1 MEYVWDLFGI
11 GELPV
16 ITAFLLGVLV
26 ALHPCS
32 MAANMAAMGYVARDV
47 ASHRRVFRN
56 GLLYVAGRILSYTV
70 LGAVLIAVVRSGSDI
85 MHVSEGFDEWGE
97 RVLVV
102 ILIGVGLWMLLNPIF
117 HRHEHVPEMSA
128 VAGRLRGA
136 FGCFLLGML
145 LALAFCPESAIVYF
159 GMLIPMSAGSSVGYL
174 LPAVFAM
181 GTSLPVVIIAWAFA
195 YGITGIPVLH
205 ARLDILQRWTNAIV
219 GIVFVAAGVFCML
232 F

>member
-117 HRHEHVPEMSA
+117 HRHEHSDTNVGRVICRLS
-128 VAGRLRGA
+128 VAGCVCHGHIA
-136 FGCFLLGML
+136 SSCNHCLG
-145 LALAFCPESAIVYF
+145 FCIWHYRN
-159 GMLIPMSAGSSVGYL
+159 
-174 LPAVFAM
+174 
-181 GTSLPVVIIAWAFA
+181 
-195 YGITGIPVLH
+195 TGPS
-205 ARLDILQRWTNAIV
+205 
-219 GIVFVAAGVFCML
+219 CPS
-232 F
+232 

>member
-85 MHVSEGFDEWGE
+85 
-97 RVLVV
+97 
-102 ILIGVGLWMLLNPIF
+102 
-117 HRHEHVPEMSA
+117 
-128 VAGRLRGA
+128 
-136 FGCFLLGML
+136 
-145 LALAFCPESAIVYF
+145 
-159 GMLIPMSAGSSVGYL
+159 
-174 LPAVFAM
+174 
-181 GTSLPVVIIAWAFA
+181 
-195 YGITGIPVLH
+195 
-205 ARLDILQRWTNAIV
+205 
-219 GIVFVAAGVFCML
+219 CM
-232 F
+232 